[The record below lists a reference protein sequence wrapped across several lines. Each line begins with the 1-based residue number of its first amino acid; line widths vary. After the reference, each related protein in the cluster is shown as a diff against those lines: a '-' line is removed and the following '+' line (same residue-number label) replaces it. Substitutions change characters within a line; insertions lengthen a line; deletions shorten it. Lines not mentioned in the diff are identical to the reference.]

1 MFIKVKTPDNTTVA
15 VNANHVRAIYEVH
28 SKRCN
33 IAFVGEERT
42 LATNMGL
49 DDAIALFDTK
59 PTSNRARKATS

>member
-49 DDAIALFDTK
+49 DDAIALFDVK
-59 PTSNRARKATS
+59 PTSSRARKNTS